1 MRGYCGSVSVAST
14 KFCCVDMRKSGSLAK
29 SDVWVPNPERLVG
42 LESLG
47 ANEGDGMLRGLWLRL
62 RESSRIVRAFP
73 MLVGGD
79 DCIVLLCE
87 VRLQ

>member
-1 MRGYCGSVSVAST
+1 
-14 KFCCVDMRKSGSLAK
+14 
-29 SDVWVPNPERLVG
+29 
-42 LESLG
+42 
-47 ANEGDGMLRGLWLRL
+47 MLRGLWLRL

-87 VRLQ
+87 VRLQLQWQWQWQLGQQSLFVYAAARPKHACAVKEMLR